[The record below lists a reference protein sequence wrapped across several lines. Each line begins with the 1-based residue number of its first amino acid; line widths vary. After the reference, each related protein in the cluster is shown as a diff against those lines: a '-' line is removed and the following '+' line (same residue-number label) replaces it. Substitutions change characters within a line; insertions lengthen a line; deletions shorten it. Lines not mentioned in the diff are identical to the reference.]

1 MDLNEQFKDLRD
13 EIKKVQIQS
22 KNVFNVDDLSEYS
35 GYSKDHIYR
44 MISLKELPCFRPS
57 GRKLFFN
64 KIDVDNW
71 LTGKVMAKT

>member
-13 EIKKVQIQS
+13 EIKKVQLQS
-22 KNVFNVDDLSEYS
+22 KTVLNVDELSEYT

-44 MISLKELPCFRPS
+44 MISLKELPCYRPS
-57 GRKLFFN
+57 GRKLFFLKN
-64 KIDVDNW
+64 NIDSW